1 MANKSASPIYKRIN
15 SMDHLPIFVNI
26 RKKPCI
32 VIGGGDIALRKINL
46 LLKAKAKVYCLS
58 PVFCKG
64 IKNLSK
70 DGHITL
76 INKSFDQT
84 DIKDYS
90 IIIAA
95 TDDKSVNSL
104 ISSIAQDKKIPVN
117 VVDSPELSSFIMPS
131 IVDRSPLIIAVSSS
145 GKAPVLSRI
154 IRAKLETVIP
164 SAYGTLAEIA
174 GEYRQKVKERFLKIK
189 DRRAFWE
196 ATLSGVIA
204 EKVFSGRIT
213 EAKEDIQRQLDESV
227 EMDLGEVYLV
237 GAGPGDP
244 DLLTFKAL
252 RLIQQA
258 DVVLYDRLVSK
269 GVMELVR
276 RDSQLIYV
284 GKKGGSDK
292 STKQVD
298 INDQLVELAKSGKR
312 VCRLKGGDPFI
323 FGRGGE
329 EIESLSEHGIPFQ
342 VVPGITAALGC
353 SSYAGIPLTH
363 RDYSQSCRFVTAHLK
378 NGTTNL
384 PWEEFIIDQQ
394 TIVFYMA
401 LSGASYICEKLME
414 YGMDKDMPIAIIEKG
429 TMPEQKVYISS
440 LTELP
445 DLLEKEDIQAPTLM
459 IVGEV
464 VKLNEKLNWY
474 GN

>member
-1 MANKSASPIYKRIN
+1 
-15 SMDHLPIFVNI
+15 MDHLPIFINVRQN
-26 RKKPCI
+26 PCL

-46 LLKAKAKVYCLS
+46 LIKAQAKVDCLS
-58 PVFCKG
+58 PLFCEG
-64 IKNLSK
+64 ITNLSQNG
-70 DGHITL
+70 DVNL
-76 INKSFDQT
+76 IQKSFESD
-84 DIKDYS
+84 DIKEYA
-90 IIIAA
+90 IIIAS
-95 TDDKSVNSL
+95 TDDSSVNAL
-104 ISSIAQDKKIPVN
+104 ISKSAKKARIPVN

-131 IVDRSPLIIAVSSS
+131 IVDRSPVIIAVSSA
-145 GKAPVLSRI
+145 GRAPVLARI

-164 SAYGTLAEIA
+164 SAYGVLAEIA
-174 GEYRQKVKERFLKIK
+174 GEYRQKVKDRFSKIK

-196 ATLSGVIA
+196 SIFSGVIA
-204 EKVFSGRIT
+204 EKVFSGRIN
-213 EAKEDIQRQLDESV
+213 EAKDDIEKQLKQASQME
-227 EMDLGEVYLV
+227 LGEVYLV

-276 RDSQLIYV
+276 RDSELIYV
-284 GKKGGSDK
+284 GKKGGSQE
-292 STKQVD
+292 STRQID

-342 VVPGITAALGC
+342 VVPGITAASGC

-384 PWEEFIIDQQ
+384 PWDEFVIDQQ

-401 LSGASYICEKLME
+401 LSGANYICQKLME
-414 YGMDKDMPIAIIEKG
+414 HGMDKDMPIAIIEKG

-440 LTELP
+440 LTKLP
-445 DLLEKEDIQAPTLM
+445 DLLATEDIHAPTLM

-474 GN
+474 GT

>member
-1 MANKSASPIYKRIN
+1 
-15 SMDHLPIFVNI
+15 MDHLPIFINVRQN
-26 RKKPCI
+26 PCL

-46 LLKAKAKVYCLS
+46 LIKAQAKVDCLS
-58 PVFCKG
+58 PLFCEG
-64 IKNLSK
+64 ITNLSQSG
-70 DGHITL
+70 DVNL
-76 INKSFDQT
+76 IQKRFESD
-84 DIKDYS
+84 DIKDYA
-90 IIIAA
+90 IIIAS
-95 TDDKSVNSL
+95 TDDSSVNAL
-104 ISSIAQDKKIPVN
+104 ISKSAKKARIPVN

-131 IVDRSPLIIAVSSS
+131 IVDRSPVIIAVSSA
-145 GKAPVLSRI
+145 GKAPVLSRM

-164 SAYGTLAEIA
+164 SAYGVLAEIA
-174 GEYRQKVKERFLKIK
+174 GEYRQKVKDRFSKIK

-196 ATLSGVIA
+196 FIFSGVIA
-204 EKVFSGRIT
+204 EKVFSGRIN
-213 EAKEDIQRQLDESV
+213 EAKDDIDKQLKRASEI
-227 EMDLGEVYLV
+227 ELGEVYLV

-276 RDSQLIYV
+276 RDSELIYV
-284 GKKGGSDK
+284 GKKGGSQE
-292 STKQVD
+292 STRQID

-342 VVPGITAALGC
+342 VVPGITAASGC

-384 PWEEFIIDQQ
+384 PWDEFVIDQQ

-401 LSGASYICEKLME
+401 LSGANYICQKLME
-414 YGMDKDMPIAIIEKG
+414 HGMDKDMPIAIIEKG

-440 LTELP
+440 LTKLP
-445 DLLEKEDIQAPTLM
+445 DLLATEDIHAPTLM

-474 GN
+474 GT

>member
-1 MANKSASPIYKRIN
+1 
-15 SMDHLPIFVNI
+15 MDHLPIFINI

-46 LLKAKAKVYCLS
+46 LLKAQAMVDCLS
-58 PVFCKG
+58 PSFSRD

-164 SAYGTLAEIA
+164 SAYGILADIA
-174 GEYRQKVKERFLKIK
+174 GEYRQKVKDRFSTIK

-196 ATLSGVIA
+196 AVFSGVIA
-204 EKVFSGRIT
+204 EKVFSGRIS
-213 EAKEDIQRQLDESV
+213 EAKEDIEKQLNDSV

-276 RDSQLIYV
+276 RDSELIYV

-342 VVPGITAALGC
+342 VVPGITAASGC

-401 LSGASYICEKLME
+401 LSGANYICEKLME

-440 LTELP
+440 LIELP
-445 DLLEKEDIQAPTLM
+445 DLLEREDIHAPTLM

>member
-1 MANKSASPIYKRIN
+1 ME
-15 SMDHLPIFVNI
+15 HLPIFINI
-26 RKKPCI
+26 KQKPTLI
-32 VIGGGDIALRKINL
+32 VGGGDIALRKINL
-46 LLKAKAKVYCLS
+46 LLKAQAKVDCLS
-58 PVFCKG
+58 PLFCED
-64 IKNLSK
+64 INNLFK
-70 DGHITL
+70 DGQITL
-76 INKSFDQT
+76 IKKSFEHT

-90 IIIAA
+90 VIIAA
-95 TDDKSVNSL
+95 TDDSSVNSS
-104 ISSIAQDKKIPVN
+104 ISSIAHDKRIPVN
-117 VVDSPELSSFIMPS
+117 VVDSPDLSSFIMPS
-131 IVDRSPLIIAVSSS
+131 IVDRSPVIIAVSSA
-145 GKAPVLSRI
+145 GKAPVLARI

-164 SAYGTLAEIA
+164 SAYGILAEIA
-174 GEYRQKVKERFLKIK
+174 GEYRQRVKDRFSKIK

-196 ATLSGVIA
+196 TTFSGVIA
-204 EKVFSGRIT
+204 EKVFSGRIS
-213 EAKEDIQRQLDESV
+213 EAKDDIEKQLNDSV
-227 EMDLGEVYLV
+227 EMELGEVYLV

-276 RDSQLIYV
+276 RDSELIYV

-292 STKQVD
+292 STRQSD
-298 INDQLVELAKSGKR
+298 INDQLVTLAKSGKR

-329 EIESLSEHGIPFQ
+329 EIESLSENGIPFQ
-342 VVPGITAALGC
+342 VVPGITAASGC

-401 LSGASYICEKLME
+401 LSGANYICEKLLE
-414 YGMDKDMPIAIIEKG
+414 HGMDKDMPIAIIEKG

-445 DLLEKEDIQAPTLM
+445 NLIAKEDIHAPTLM

>member
-1 MANKSASPIYKRIN
+1 ME
-15 SMDHLPIFVNI
+15 HLPIFINL
-26 RKKPCI
+26 KQKP
-32 VIGGGDIALRKINL
+32 VLVVGGGDIALRKINL
-46 LLKAKAKVYCLS
+46 LIKAQASVNCLS
-58 PVFCKG
+58 PLFCDGIASLSADKSVNLIQKSFEPDD
-64 IKNLSK
+64 IKN
-70 DGHITL
+70 
-76 INKSFDQT
+76 
-84 DIKDYS
+84 YS
-90 IIIAA
+90 IIIAS
-95 TDDKSVNSL
+95 TDDSLVNSS
-104 ISSIAQDKKIPVN
+104 ISELAKKANIPVN

-131 IVDRSPLIIAVSSS
+131 IVDRSPVIIAVSSA
-145 GKAPVLSRI
+145 GKAPVLARI

-164 SAYGTLAEIA
+164 SAYGLLAEIA
-174 GEYRQKVKERFLKIK
+174 GEYRQKVKNRFSNIK
-189 DRRAFWE
+189 DRRAFLE
-196 ATLSGVIA
+196 SAFSGVIA
-204 EKVFSGRIT
+204 EKVFSGRIN
-213 EAKEDIQRQLDESV
+213 EARGDIEEQLENSV
-227 EMDLGEVYLV
+227 EIDLGEVYLV

-276 RDSQLIYV
+276 RDSELIYV
-284 GKKGGSDK
+284 GKKGGSDE
-292 STKQVD
+292 STRQED
-298 INDQLVELAKSGKR
+298 INEQLVKLAKSGKR

-342 VVPGITAALGC
+342 VVPGITAASGC

-384 PWEEFIIDQQ
+384 PWEEFVIDQQ

-401 LSGASYICEKLME
+401 LSGANYICQKLME
-414 YGMDKDMPIAIIEKG
+414 HGMDKNMPIAIIEKG

-440 LTELP
+440 LTKLP
-445 DLLEKEDIQAPTLM
+445 DLLAKENIHAPTLM

-474 GN
+474 GD

>member
-1 MANKSASPIYKRIN
+1 
-15 SMDHLPIFVNI
+15 MDHLPIFINT
-26 RKKPCI
+26 REKPCI

-46 LLKAKAKVYCLS
+46 LLKAKAKVDCLS
-58 PVFCKG
+58 PLFCKG

-70 DGHITL
+70 NGHITL

-95 TDDKSVNSL
+95 TDDSSVNSS
-104 ISSIAQDKKIPVN
+104 ISAIAHVKKIPVN

-164 SAYGTLAEIA
+164 SAYGILADIA
-174 GEYRQKVKERFLKIK
+174 GEYRQKVKDRFSTIK

-196 ATLSGVIA
+196 AVFSGVIA
-204 EKVFSGRIT
+204 EKVFSGRIS
-213 EAKEDIQRQLDESV
+213 EAKEDIQRQLDDSV

-276 RDSQLIYV
+276 RDSELIYV

-342 VVPGITAALGC
+342 VVPGITAASGC

-401 LSGASYICEKLME
+401 LSGANYICEKLME

-440 LTELP
+440 LIELP
-445 DLLEKEDIQAPTLM
+445 DLLEREDIHAPTLM

>member
-1 MANKSASPIYKRIN
+1 
-15 SMDHLPIFVNI
+15 MDHLPIFINI

-32 VIGGGDIALRKINL
+32 VIGGGDVALRKINL
-46 LLKAKAKVYCLS
+46 LLKAQAKVICLS
-58 PVFCKG
+58 PLFCKG

-95 TDDKSVNSL
+95 TDDSSVNSS
-104 ISSIAQDKKIPVN
+104 ISAIAQVKKIPVN

-164 SAYGTLAEIA
+164 SAYGILADIA
-174 GEYRQKVKERFLKIK
+174 GEYRQKVKDRFSTIK

-196 ATLSGVIA
+196 AVFSGVIA
-204 EKVFSGRIT
+204 EKVFSGRIS
-213 EAKEDIQRQLDESV
+213 EAKEDIQRQLDDSV

-276 RDSQLIYV
+276 RDSELIYV

-342 VVPGITAALGC
+342 VVPGITAASGC

-401 LSGASYICEKLME
+401 LSGANYICEKLME

-440 LTELP
+440 LIELP
-445 DLLEKEDIQAPTLM
+445 ALLEREDIHAPTLM

>member
-1 MANKSASPIYKRIN
+1 
-15 SMDHLPIFVNI
+15 MDHLPIFINVRQN
-26 RKKPCI
+26 PCL

-46 LLKAKAKVYCLS
+46 LIKAQAKVDCLS
-58 PVFCKG
+58 PLFCEG
-64 IKNLSK
+64 ITNLSQNG
-70 DGHITL
+70 DVNL
-76 INKSFDQT
+76 IQKSFESD
-84 DIKDYS
+84 DIKDYA
-90 IIIAA
+90 IIIAS
-95 TDDKSVNSL
+95 TDDSSVNAL
-104 ISSIAQDKKIPVN
+104 ISKSAKKARIPVN

-131 IVDRSPLIIAVSSS
+131 IVDRSPVIIAVSSA
-145 GKAPVLSRI
+145 GKAPVLSRM

-164 SAYGTLAEIA
+164 SAYGVLAEIA
-174 GEYRQKVKERFLKIK
+174 GEYRQKVKDRFSKIK

-196 ATLSGVIA
+196 SIFSGVIA
-204 EKVFSGRIT
+204 EKVFSGRIN
-213 EAKEDIQRQLDESV
+213 EAKDDIDKQLKRASEI
-227 EMDLGEVYLV
+227 ELGEVYLV

-276 RDSQLIYV
+276 RDSELIYV
-284 GKKGGSDK
+284 GKKGGSQE
-292 STKQVD
+292 STRQID

-342 VVPGITAALGC
+342 VVPGITAASGC

-384 PWEEFIIDQQ
+384 PWDEFVIDQQ

-401 LSGASYICEKLME
+401 LSGANYICQKLME
-414 YGMDKDMPIAIIEKG
+414 HGMDKDMPIAIIEKG

-440 LTELP
+440 LTKLP
-445 DLLEKEDIQAPTLM
+445 DLLAKENIHAPTLM

>member
-1 MANKSASPIYKRIN
+1 ME
-15 SMDHLPIFVNI
+15 HLPIFINL
-26 RKKPCI
+26 KQKP
-32 VIGGGDIALRKINL
+32 VLVVGGGDIALRKINL
-46 LLKAKAKVYCLS
+46 LIKAQARVDCLS
-58 PVFCKG
+58 PFFCEG
-64 IKNLSK
+64 MNSLSR
-70 DGHITL
+70 DNYVNL
-76 INKSFDQT
+76 INKSFEPA

-90 IIIAA
+90 VIIAA
-95 TDDKSVNSL
+95 TDDATVNSS
-104 ISSIAQDKKIPVN
+104 ISSIAHDKRIPVN
-117 VVDSPELSSFIMPS
+117 VVDSPALSSFIMPS
-131 IVDRSPLIIAVSSS
+131 IVDRSPVIIAVSSA
-145 GKAPVLSRI
+145 GKAPVLARI

-164 SAYGTLAEIA
+164 SAYGILAEIA
-174 GEYRQKVKERFLKIK
+174 GEYRQKVKDRFSKIK

-196 ATLSGVIA
+196 ATFSGVIA
-204 EKVFSGRIT
+204 EKVFSGRIN
-213 EAKEDIQRQLDESV
+213 EAKDDIEKQLNDSV
-227 EMDLGEVYLV
+227 EMELGEVYLV

-269 GVMELVR
+269 GVMDLVR
-276 RDSQLIYV
+276 RDSELIYV

-292 STKQVD
+292 STRQVD
-298 INDQLVELAKSGKR
+298 INNQLVELAKSGKR

-329 EIESLSEHGIPFQ
+329 EIESLSEHNIPFQ
-342 VVPGITAALGC
+342 VVPGITAASGC

-384 PWEEFIIDQQ
+384 PWDEFIVDQQ

-401 LSGASYICEKLME
+401 LSGANYICEKLME
-414 YGMDKDMPIAIIEKG
+414 HGMDKDMPIAIIEKG

-440 LTELP
+440 LTKLP
-445 DLLEKEDIQAPTLM
+445 DLLAKEDIHAPTLM

>member
-1 MANKSASPIYKRIN
+1 
-15 SMDHLPIFVNI
+15 MDHLPIFINI

-46 LLKAKAKVYCLS
+46 LLKAQAKVDCLS
-58 PVFCKG
+58 PLFCKG

-95 TDDKSVNSL
+95 TDDSSVNSS
-104 ISSIAQDKKIPVN
+104 ISAIAQVKKIPVN

-164 SAYGTLAEIA
+164 SAYGILADIA
-174 GEYRQKVKERFLKIK
+174 GEYRQKVKDRFSTIK

-196 ATLSGVIA
+196 AVFSGVIA
-204 EKVFSGRIT
+204 EKVFSGRIS
-213 EAKEDIQRQLDESV
+213 EAKEDIQRQLDDSV

-276 RDSQLIYV
+276 RDSELIYV

-292 STKQVD
+292 STRQVD

-342 VVPGITAALGC
+342 VVPGITAASGC

-401 LSGASYICEKLME
+401 LSGAKYICEKLME
-414 YGMDKDMPIAIIEKG
+414 HGMDKDMPIAIIEKG

-440 LTELP
+440 LIELP
-445 DLLEKEDIQAPTLM
+445 DLLEREDIHAPTLM

>member
-1 MANKSASPIYKRIN
+1 
-15 SMDHLPIFVNI
+15 MDHLPIFINT
-26 RKKPCI
+26 REKPCI

-46 LLKAKAKVYCLS
+46 LLKAKAKVDCLS
-58 PVFCKG
+58 LLFCKG

-70 DGHITL
+70 NGHITL

-104 ISSIAQDKKIPVN
+104 ISSIAQDKKILVN

-154 IRAKLETVIP
+154 IRAKLETIIP
-164 SAYGTLAEIA
+164 SAYGILADIA
-174 GEYRQKVKERFLKIK
+174 GEYRQKVKDRFSTIK

-196 ATLSGVIA
+196 AVFSGVIA
-204 EKVFSGRIT
+204 EKVFSGRIS
-213 EAKEDIQRQLDESV
+213 EAKEDIQRQLDDSV

-237 GAGPGDP
+237 GAGPGDA

-276 RDSQLIYV
+276 RDSELIYV

-342 VVPGITAALGC
+342 VVPGITAASGC

-401 LSGASYICEKLME
+401 LSGAKYICEKLME
-414 YGMDKDMPIAIIEKG
+414 HGMDKDMPIAIIEKG

-440 LTELP
+440 LIELP
-445 DLLEKEDIQAPTLM
+445 ALLEREDIHAPTLM

>member
-1 MANKSASPIYKRIN
+1 
-15 SMDHLPIFVNI
+15 MDHLPIFINI
-26 RKKPCI
+26 RQRPCL

-46 LLKAKAKVYCLS
+46 LIKAQAKVDCLS
-58 PVFCKG
+58 PLFCEG
-64 IKNLSK
+64 IANLCKN
-70 DGHITL
+70 GNVNL
-76 INKSFDQT
+76 IDKSFEPD
-84 DIKDYS
+84 DIKDYA
-90 IIIAA
+90 IIIAS
-95 TDDKSVNSL
+95 TDDSSVNSL
-104 ISSIAQDKKIPVN
+104 ISQLAKQAKIPVN
-117 VVDSPELSSFIMPS
+117 VVDSPKLSSFIMPS
-131 IVDRSPLIIAVSSS
+131 IVDRSPIIIAVSSA
-145 GKAPVLSRI
+145 GKAPVLARL

-164 SAYGTLAEIA
+164 SAYGNLAEIA
-174 GEYRQKVKERFLKIK
+174 GEYRQKVKNRFANIK

-196 ATLSGVIA
+196 STFSGVIA
-204 EKVFSGRIT
+204 EKVFSGRID
-213 EAKEDIQRQLDESV
+213 EAKNDIDAKLKNAV
-227 EMDLGEVYLV
+227 EMVLGEVYLV

-258 DVVLYDRLVSK
+258 DVILYDRLVSK

-276 RDSQLIYV
+276 RDSELIYV

-292 STKQVD
+292 STRQID
-298 INDQLVELAKSGKR
+298 INEKLIELAKAGKR

-329 EIESLSEHGIPFQ
+329 EIESLSVQGIPFQ
-342 VVPGITAALGC
+342 VVPGITAASGC

-384 PWEEFIIDQQ
+384 PWKEFIIDQQ

-401 LSGASYICEKLME
+401 LSGVNYICEKLME
-414 YGMDKDMPIAIIEKG
+414 HGMDKDMPIAIIEKG

-440 LTELP
+440 LTALP
-445 DLLEKEDIQAPTLM
+445 DLLAKEDIHAPTLM

>member
-1 MANKSASPIYKRIN
+1 ME
-15 SMDHLPIFVNI
+15 HLPIFINI
-26 RKKPCI
+26 KQKPTL
-32 VIGGGDIALRKINL
+32 VVGGGDIALRKINL
-46 LLKAKAKVYCLS
+46 LLKAKAKVDCLS
-58 PVFCKG
+58 PLFCED
-64 IKNLSK
+64 INTLFK
-70 DGHITL
+70 DGYIKL
-76 INKSFDQT
+76 IKKSFEQA

-90 IIIAA
+90 VIIAA
-95 TDDKSVNSL
+95 TDDSSVNSL
-104 ISSIAQDKKIPVN
+104 ISSIAHDKRIPVN
-117 VVDSPELSSFIMPS
+117 VVDSPALSSFIMPS
-131 IVDRSPLIIAVSSS
+131 IVDRSPVIIAVSSA
-145 GKAPVLSRI
+145 GKAPVLARI

-164 SAYGTLAEIA
+164 SSYGILAEIA
-174 GEYRQKVKERFLKIK
+174 GEYRQRVKDRFSQIK

-196 ATLSGVIA
+196 TAFSGVIA
-204 EKVFSGRIT
+204 EKVFSGRIN
-213 EAKEDIQRQLDESV
+213 EAKDDIEKQLNDSV

-276 RDSQLIYV
+276 RDSELIYV

-292 STKQVD
+292 STRQSD
-298 INDQLVELAKSGKR
+298 INDQLVKLAQSGKR

-329 EIESLSEHGIPFQ
+329 EIESLSENGIPFQ
-342 VVPGITAALGC
+342 VVPGITAASGC

-378 NGTTNL
+378 NGKTNL
-384 PWEEFIIDQQ
+384 PWDEFIVDQQ

-401 LSGASYICEKLME
+401 LTGANYICEKLME
-414 YGMDKDMPIAIIEKG
+414 HGMHKDMPIAIIERG
-429 TMPEQKVYISS
+429 TMPKQKVYISS
-440 LTELP
+440 LTKLP
-445 DLLEKEDIQAPTLM
+445 DLLAKEDIHAPTLM

>member
-1 MANKSASPIYKRIN
+1 ME
-15 SMDHLPIFVNI
+15 HLPIFINI
-26 RKKPCI
+26 KQKPTL
-32 VIGGGDIALRKINL
+32 VVGGGDIALRKINL
-46 LLKAKAKVYCLS
+46 LLKAKAKVDCLS
-58 PVFCKG
+58 PLFCED
-64 IKNLSK
+64 INTLFK
-70 DGHITL
+70 DGYIKL
-76 INKSFDQT
+76 IKKSFEQA

-90 IIIAA
+90 VIIAA
-95 TDDKSVNSL
+95 TDDSLVNSL
-104 ISSIAQDKKIPVN
+104 ISSIAHDKRIPVN
-117 VVDSPELSSFIMPS
+117 VVDSPALSSFIIPS
-131 IVDRSPLIIAVSSS
+131 IVDRSPVIIAVSSA
-145 GKAPVLSRI
+145 GKAPVLARI

-164 SAYGTLAEIA
+164 SSYGILAEIA
-174 GEYRQKVKERFLKIK
+174 GEYRQRVK
-189 DRRAFWE
+189 DRFSQIRDRRTFWE
-196 ATLSGVIA
+196 ATFSGVIA
-204 EKVFSGRIT
+204 EKVFSGRIN
-213 EAKEDIQRQLDESV
+213 EAKNDIEKQLNDSV
-227 EMDLGEVYLV
+227 EMELGEVYLV

-276 RDSQLIYV
+276 RDSELIYV

-292 STKQVD
+292 STRQVD
-298 INDQLVELAKSGKR
+298 INNQLVELAKSGKR

-329 EIESLSEHGIPFQ
+329 EIESLSEHNIPFQ
-342 VVPGITAALGC
+342 VVPGITAASGC
-353 SSYAGIPLTH
+353 SSYSGIPLTH

-378 NGTTNL
+378 DGTTDL
-384 PWEEFIIDQQ
+384 PWDELIVDQQ

-401 LSGASYICEKLME
+401 LSGANYICEKLME
-414 YGMDKDMPIAIIEKG
+414 HGMNKDMPIAIIEKG

-445 DLLEKEDIQAPTLM
+445 DLLAKEDIHAPTLM

>member
-1 MANKSASPIYKRIN
+1 
-15 SMDHLPIFVNI
+15 
-26 RKKPCI
+26 
-32 VIGGGDIALRKINL
+32 
-46 LLKAKAKVYCLS
+46 
-58 PVFCKG
+58 
-64 IKNLSK
+64 NLSK
-70 DGHITL
+70 EGHITL
-76 INKSFDQT
+76 IHKSFEQT
-84 DIKDYS
+84 DIMDYS

-95 TDDKSVNSL
+95 TDDSSVNSL
-104 ISSIAQDKKIPVN
+104 ISAIAQDKKIPVN

-164 SAYGTLAEIA
+164 SAYGILADIA
-174 GEYRQKVKERFLKIK
+174 GEYRQKVKDRFSTIK
-189 DRRAFWE
+189 DRRVFWE
-196 ATLSGVIA
+196 AVFSGVIA
-204 EKVFSGRIT
+204 EKVFSGRIS
-213 EAKEDIQRQLDESV
+213 EAKKDIQRQLDDSV

-276 RDSQLIYV
+276 RDSELIYV

-342 VVPGITAALGC
+342 VVPGITAASGC

-378 NGTTNL
+378 NGTTSL

-401 LSGASYICEKLME
+401 LSGANYICEKLME

-440 LTELP
+440 LIELP
-445 DLLEKEDIQAPTLM
+445 DLLEREDIHAPTLM

>member
-1 MANKSASPIYKRIN
+1 
-15 SMDHLPIFVNI
+15 MDHLPIFINVRQN
-26 RKKPCI
+26 PCL

-46 LLKAKAKVYCLS
+46 LIKAQAKVDCLS
-58 PVFCKG
+58 PLFCEG
-64 IKNLSK
+64 ITNLSQSG
-70 DGHITL
+70 DVNL
-76 INKSFDQT
+76 IQKRFESD
-84 DIKDYS
+84 DIKDYA
-90 IIIAA
+90 IIIAS
-95 TDDKSVNSL
+95 TDDSSVNAL
-104 ISSIAQDKKIPVN
+104 ISKSAKKARIPVN

-131 IVDRSPLIIAVSSS
+131 IVDRSPVIIAVSSA
-145 GKAPVLSRI
+145 GKAPVLSRM

-164 SAYGTLAEIA
+164 SAYGVLAEIA
-174 GEYRQKVKERFLKIK
+174 GEYRQKVKDRFSKIK

-196 ATLSGVIA
+196 SIFSGVIA
-204 EKVFSGRIT
+204 EKVFSGRIN
-213 EAKEDIQRQLDESV
+213 EAKDDIDKQLKRASEI
-227 EMDLGEVYLV
+227 ELGEVYLV

-276 RDSQLIYV
+276 RDSELIYV
-284 GKKGGSDK
+284 GKKGGSQE
-292 STKQVD
+292 STRQID

-342 VVPGITAALGC
+342 VVPGITAASGC

-384 PWEEFIIDQQ
+384 PWDEFVIDQQ

-401 LSGASYICEKLME
+401 LSGANYICQKLME
-414 YGMDKDMPIAIIEKG
+414 HGMDKDMPIAIIEKG
-429 TMPEQKVYISS
+429 TMPE
-440 LTELP
+440 
-445 DLLEKEDIQAPTLM
+445 
-459 IVGEV
+459 
-464 VKLNEKLNWY
+464 
-474 GN
+474 

>member
-1 MANKSASPIYKRIN
+1 ME
-15 SMDHLPIFVNI
+15 HLPIFINL
-26 RKKPCI
+26 KQKP
-32 VIGGGDIALRKINL
+32 VLVVGGGDIALRKINL
-46 LLKAKAKVYCLS
+46 LIKAQARVDCLS
-58 PVFCKG
+58 PFFCEG
-64 IKNLSK
+64 MNSLSR
-70 DGHITL
+70 DNYVNL
-76 INKSFDQT
+76 INKSFEPA

-90 IIIAA
+90 VIIAA
-95 TDDKSVNSL
+95 TDDATVNSS
-104 ISSIAQDKKIPVN
+104 ISSIAHDKRIPVN
-117 VVDSPELSSFIMPS
+117 VVDSPVLSSFIMPS
-131 IVDRSPLIIAVSSS
+131 IVDRSPVIIAVSSA
-145 GKAPVLSRI
+145 GKAPVLARI

-164 SAYGTLAEIA
+164 SAYGILAEIA
-174 GEYRQKVKERFLKIK
+174 GEYRQKVKDRFSKIK

-196 ATLSGVIA
+196 ATFSGVIA
-204 EKVFSGRIT
+204 EKVFSGRIN
-213 EAKEDIQRQLDESV
+213 EAKDDIEKQLNDSV
-227 EMDLGEVYLV
+227 EMELGEVYLV

-269 GVMELVR
+269 GVMDLVR
-276 RDSQLIYV
+276 RDSELIYV

-292 STKQVD
+292 STRQVD
-298 INDQLVELAKSGKR
+298 INNQLVELAKSGKR

-329 EIESLSEHGIPFQ
+329 EIESLSENGIPFQ
-342 VVPGITAALGC
+342 VVPGITAASGC

-384 PWEEFIIDQQ
+384 PWDEFIVDQQ

-401 LSGASYICEKLME
+401 LSGANYICEKLME
-414 YGMDKDMPIAIIEKG
+414 HGMDKDMPIAIIEKG

-440 LTELP
+440 LTKLP
-445 DLLEKEDIQAPTLM
+445 DLLAKEDIHAPTLM

>member
-1 MANKSASPIYKRIN
+1 
-15 SMDHLPIFVNI
+15 MDHLPIFINI
-26 RKKPCI
+26 RQRPCL

-46 LLKAKAKVYCLS
+46 LIKAQAKVDCLS
-58 PVFCKG
+58 PLFCEG
-64 IKNLSK
+64 IANLCKN
-70 DGHITL
+70 GNVNL
-76 INKSFDQT
+76 IDKSFEPD
-84 DIKDYS
+84 DIKDYA
-90 IIIAA
+90 IIIAS
-95 TDDKSVNSL
+95 TDDSSVNSL
-104 ISSIAQDKKIPVN
+104 ISQLAKQAKIPVN

-131 IVDRSPLIIAVSSS
+131 IVDRSPVIIAVSSA
-145 GKAPVLSRI
+145 GKAPVLARL

-164 SAYGTLAEIA
+164 SAYGALAEIA
-174 GEYRQKVKERFLKIK
+174 GEYRQKAKDRFGNIK

-196 ATLSGVIA
+196 STFSGVIA
-204 EKVFSGRIT
+204 EKVFSGRVD
-213 EAKEDIQRQLDESV
+213 EAKDDIDTQLKNAV
-227 EMDLGEVYLV
+227 EMELGEVYLV

-276 RDSQLIYV
+276 RDSELIYV
-284 GKKGGSDK
+284 GKKGGSQE
-292 STKQVD
+292 STRQID

-329 EIESLSEHGIPFQ
+329 EIESLSEHSIPFQ
-342 VVPGITAALGC
+342 VVPGITAASGC

-378 NGTTNL
+378 NGTSNL
-384 PWEEFIIDQQ
+384 PWEEFVIDQQ

-401 LSGASYICEKLME
+401 LSGANYICEKLME
-414 YGMDKDMPIAIIEKG
+414 HGMDKDMPIAIIEKG

-440 LTELP
+440 LTALP
-445 DLLEKEDIQAPTLM
+445 DLLAKEDIHAPTLM

-474 GN
+474 GS

>member
-1 MANKSASPIYKRIN
+1 ME
-15 SMDHLPIFVNI
+15 HLPIFINL
-26 RKKPCI
+26 KQKP
-32 VIGGGDIALRKINL
+32 VLVVGGGDIALRKINL
-46 LLKAKAKVYCLS
+46 LIKAQAKVDCLS
-58 PVFCKG
+58 PFFCEG
-64 IKNLSK
+64 MNSLSR
-70 DGHITL
+70 DNYVNL
-76 INKSFDQT
+76 INKSFEPA

-95 TDDKSVNSL
+95 TDDATVNSS
-104 ISSIAQDKKIPVN
+104 ISSIAHDKRIPVN
-117 VVDSPELSSFIMPS
+117 VVDSPTLSSFIMPS
-131 IVDRSPLIIAVSSS
+131 IVDRSPVIIAVSSA
-145 GKAPVLSRI
+145 GKAPVLARI

-164 SAYGTLAEIA
+164 SAYGILAEIA
-174 GEYRQKVKERFLKIK
+174 GEYRQKVKDRFSKIK

-196 ATLSGVIA
+196 ATFSGVIA
-204 EKVFSGRIT
+204 EKVFSGRIN
-213 EAKEDIQRQLDESV
+213 EAKNDIEKQLNDSV
-227 EMDLGEVYLV
+227 EMELGEVYLV

-276 RDSQLIYV
+276 RDSELIYV

-292 STKQVD
+292 STRQVD
-298 INDQLVELAKSGKR
+298 INNQLVELAKSGKR

-329 EIESLSEHGIPFQ
+329 EIESLSEHNIPFQ
-342 VVPGITAALGC
+342 VVPGITAASGC

-378 NGTTNL
+378 DGTTDL
-384 PWEEFIIDQQ
+384 PWDELIVDQQ

-401 LSGASYICEKLME
+401 LSGANYICEKLME
-414 YGMDKDMPIAIIEKG
+414 HGMNKDMPIAIIEKG

-445 DLLEKEDIQAPTLM
+445 DLLAKEDIHAPTLM